1 MDWTP
6 EALTLLHNI
15 PFFVRSQAKSRIEK
29 MAMERGLDQI
39 TPEIVEEA
47 RQLLGQ

>member
-6 EALTLLHNI
+6 EAIALLRNI
-15 PFFVRSQAKSRIEK
+15 PFFVRSQAKSRIEE
-29 MAMERGLDQI
+29 MAAERGLEQV

-47 RQLLGQ
+47 RQVFGQ